1 MFLIRIPWC
10 FLLHWVT
17 HLCCCCPT
25 SPTTTTTTSTFVFL
39 LWKYPQNKH
48 AHTHIADKILGSHN
62 PPSLLAAKTNKQTNK
77 HPQIKEWKRIF
88 RRKKKNWQNA
98 TTSLNISCPL
108 LAFNANY
115 LQSFFFSSFASIS
128 LSHNFW
134 VVDLF
139 GFIMHS
145 CYLLSEIWFIYL
157 LIDFLKK
164 RLQSLFGE
172 QRCHKRTRV

>member
-17 HLCCCCPT
+17 HLCCCPT
-25 SPTTTTTTSTFVFL
+25 SPTSTTTTSIYLLTFVFL

-62 PPSLLAAKTNKQTNK
+62 PPSLLGAQTNKQTPTNQRVK
-77 HPQIKEWKRIF
+77 KDFQKE
-88 RRKKKNWQNA
+88 KKTLAKCYHLTQHLL
-98 TTSLNISCPL
+98 SPSCFQCQL
-108 LAFNANY
+108 FAI
-115 LQSFFFSSFASIS
+115 FFFFPSFASIS
-128 LSHNFW
+128 LSHKFW

-145 CYLLSEIWFIYL
+145 CYLLSEILFIYW
-157 LIDFLKK
+157 F
-164 RLQSLFGE
+164 FFF
-172 QRCHKRTRV
+172 